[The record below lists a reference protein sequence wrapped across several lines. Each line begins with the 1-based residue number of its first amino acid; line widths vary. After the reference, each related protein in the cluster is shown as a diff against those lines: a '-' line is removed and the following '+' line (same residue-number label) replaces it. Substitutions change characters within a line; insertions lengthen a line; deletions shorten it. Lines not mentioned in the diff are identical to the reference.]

1 MDKRYFSDVFANHQN
16 DLANEGD
23 FINHSL
29 YFEAKTFLHGLLT
42 VEDKLSMA
50 NGLEIRVPFLD
61 NDLVEFAMKCPLEL
75 KLGKELGRFR
85 LDENIATNKTE
96 MFYSRTS
103 SGKRLLR
110 EAMSSLVPKSVVE
123 GKKQGFSSPDASWF
137 KGESVDFVRRLL
149 MDKKAKIYHILDRKK
164 VESMIIEHLNGRKN
178 RRLLIWSLIS
188 FEYYL
193 RQEDLL

>member
-1 MDKRYFSDVFANHQN
+1 
-16 DLANEGD
+16 
-23 FINHSL
+23 
-29 YFEAKTFLHGLLT
+29 
-42 VEDKLSMA
+42 MA
-50 NGLEIRVPFLD
+50 NGLEVRVPFLD

-75 KLGKELGRFR
+75 KLGKEAEDYR

-110 EAMSSLVPKSVVE
+110 EAMSGLVPKSVVE

-137 KGESVDFVRRLL
+137 KGESVEFVKKLLLDKNARLYTI
-149 MDKKAKIYHILDRKK
+149 MNRNQ
-164 VESMIIEHLNGRKN
+164 VEKMIMEHLDGKKN

-193 RQEDLL
+193 RQEGL